1 MIVINGQNKKQSIQK
16 GRGFKESMFSPF
28 YLFEA
33 KNPKR
38 KEVKRNEKE
47 RIHAH

>member
-1 MIVINGQNKKQSIQK
+1 MI
-16 GRGFKESMFSPF
+16 KEEVLRRACFSPF

-38 KEVKRNEKE
+38 KEVKRNEKK